1 MILDTLIRWRT
12 AILGFVL
19 AAASAL
25 PALLGAPEILAIVP
39 PEWRPYIIAAGFVAM
54 YLTRHRPATRAHDPE
69 VQVAKAIEA
78 TPGPTTV
85 VVASTAGGEP
95 TAVVNA

>member
-19 AAASAL
+19 ATLSVA
-25 PALLGAPEILAIVP
+25 PALLNAPEILAIVP
-39 PEWRPYIIAAGFVAM
+39 ADWRPYVIAAGFLAM
-54 YLTRHRPATRAHDPE
+54 YLTRPRPASRAGDPE

-85 VVASTAGGEP
+85 VVASETTGQA

>member
-1 MILDTLIRWRT
+1 MIWDTIVRWRT

-19 AAASAL
+19 AALSAL
-25 PALLGAPEILAIVP
+25 PPLLGAPEILAIVP
-39 PEWRPYIIAAGFVAM
+39 PEWRPYVVAAGFLAM
-54 YLTRHRPATRAHDPE
+54 YLTRPRPASRASDPE

-85 VVASTAGGEP
+85 VVADARGGT
-95 TAVVNA
+95 TAVIDA

>member
-1 MILDTLIRWRT
+1 MIWDIIVRWRT
-12 AILGFVL
+12 AILGFVF
-19 AAASAL
+19 AALSVL
-25 PALLGAPEILAIVP
+25 PALLNAPEIVAIVP
-39 PEWRPYIIAAGFVAM
+39 VEWRPYVIAAGFIAM
-54 YLTRHRPATRAHDPE
+54 YLTRPRAASRAADPE

-85 VVASTAGGEP
+85 VVTDGAGTP